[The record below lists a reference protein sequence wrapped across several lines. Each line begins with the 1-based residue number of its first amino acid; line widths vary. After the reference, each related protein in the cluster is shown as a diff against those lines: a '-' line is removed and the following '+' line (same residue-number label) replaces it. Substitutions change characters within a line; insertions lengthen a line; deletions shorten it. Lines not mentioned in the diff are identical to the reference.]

1 MARLNRR
8 TPKSR
13 SALTGGNFGF
23 RSTVDL
29 LEDRVLLTFD
39 PTSTEQLML
48 YDTNRVRI
56 DPQGE
61 LNNYLFT
68 SLSPL
73 TSPDSNV
80 NFAMSYFS
88 VNTTQF
94 LNEWSA
100 LVSTA
105 PLAWNSSL
113 YNAAAGHNS
122 AMIAADEQSH
132 QVSGEPALGTR
143 IINAGYTGWT
153 SAAENVYAYAYS
165 EFYGHSGFLIDWGNA
180 TPGHRNNIMNS
191 NYNEVGISITPE
203 SNGATQVGPL
213 VITQDFGAR
222 STWPQMVGV
231 VYNDTNGNSRY
242 DSGEGL
248 GNVNITI
255 TGANGTFSTTSMTAG
270 GWQKDVPAGTYKVVV
285 SGGSFSGSTEMTV
298 TISSSNKQVD
308 FVSGAVGGYI
318 NFIRQ
323 YPSPETLGV
332 VRSSTFYFDA
342 NNNRFWDG
350 TSAGDA
356 KGIFGN
362 PSDIPVSGDFN
373 GDGYDE
379 IGIFRNGY
387 WYIDMNGDRAWSG
400 VGSGLDV
407 IYNFGIAGD
416 KPVVGDWNGDG
427 FDSIG
432 VVRNADW
439 YLDLNGNGVWN
450 GAVTDGLYSFGAVS
464 DTPIVGDWN
473 GDRIDDIGVVRSGYW
488 YLDLSGN
495 RIWGGLAGGD
505 TVFSYGNPTDTPIIG
520 DWNYDR
526 IDDVGIVRSGTFY
539 LDQNGNRSWSG
550 VAGGDAIVSFG
561 ATTDLPLIG
570 RWKPGTVSPTYASFT
585 ATGPTT
591 ISSDD
596 VTFQATHAGV
606 DGNYVSVAFT
616 ESTNATT
623 SVSVTGNAITVRL
636 AVQTGAYAGLTLT
649 GPTTN
654 TFDNLVFTAAS
665 TGVSGNNIAVVF
677 TMATNTTTAV
687 SVSGS
692 TITVAV
698 GFDTT
703 GSTFVGTASEA
714 AAAIAANTSAAAL
727 VSVSAGGSGTGVL
740 GTSAA
745 THLSG
750 GLNSVGII
758 VTASQVAAA
767 ISANTAAAA
776 LVTAFSG
783 GTSVVGTFAAQFLS
797 GGAGVASRLPLT
809 NYSAPAYIDLGVTPT
824 GLKLGTTEPT
834 ASQLAV
840 PRAPLFERTQSSP
853 PNVQSSQLPDRN
865 RASDPDADANV
876 LYDGLFA
883 SEPGNLL

>member
-8 TPKSR
+8 TPQSR
-13 SALTGGNFGF
+13 SSLKGGDFGF
-23 RSTVDL
+23 RSTVDP
-29 LEDRVLLTFD
+29 LEERVLLTFD

-80 NFAMSYFS
+80 NFAMGYFS

-113 YNAAAGHNS
+113 YNAAAGHNA
-122 AMIAADEQSH
+122 AMIAADQQSH
-132 QVSGEPALGTR
+132 QVSGEPALDTR

-153 SAAENVYAYAYS
+153 TAAENVYAYAYS

-180 TPGHRNNIMNS
+180 TPGHRDNIMDS
-191 NYNEVGISITPE
+191 SFNEVGISITPE

-222 STWPQMVGV
+222 SIWPQMVGV
-231 VYNDTNGNSRY
+231 IYNDINGNSRY

-248 GNVNITI
+248 SNVNITI
-255 TGANGTFSTTSMTAG
+255 TGANGTFTTTSMTAG

-298 TISSSNKQVD
+298 TLTSSNKQVD
-308 FVSGAVGGYI
+308 FVSGSVGGYV
-318 NFIRQ
+318 NFIRK

-342 NNNRFWDG
+342 NNSRTWDG

-362 PSDIPVSGDFN
+362 PSDIPISGDFN

-379 IGIFRNGY
+379 IGVFRNGY

-432 VVRNADW
+432 VVRNANW

-505 TVFSYGNPTDTPIIG
+505 TVFSYGNPTDTPIVG

-526 IDDVGIVRSGTFY
+526 IDDVGIVRNGLFY

-561 ATTDLPLIG
+561 ATTDRPLIG
-570 RWKPGTVSPTYASFT
+570 RWKPEAVSPTYASFT

-591 ISSDD
+591 NTSDD

-636 AVQTGAYAGLTLT
+636 AVDTGAYAGLTLT

-665 TGVSGNNIAVVF
+665 TGVSGNNIAVVL
-677 TMATNTTTAV
+677 TTATNSTTAV

-698 GFDTT
+698 GYDTS

-714 AAAIAANTSAAAL
+714 AAAISTDTAAAAL
-727 VSVSAGGSGTGVL
+727 VSVVAADSGTGVL
-740 GTSAA
+740 GTSAT

-750 GLNSVGII
+750 GWDSGAVV
-758 VTASQVAAA
+758 VTASAVAAA
-767 ISANTAAAA
+767 ISANTAAAS

-797 GGAGVASRLPLT
+797 GGSGVASLPPLT
-809 NYSAPAYIDLGVTPT
+809 NYSSPAYIDLGISHSNPDSNTS
-824 GLKLGTTEPT
+824 EPS
-834 ASQLAV
+834 ASQFAV
-840 PRAPLFERTQSSP
+840 PLAPLFERINSGTPTEQA
-853 PNVQSSQLPDRN
+853 LPVLEEDRMN
-865 RASDPDADANV
+865 EPEADANE
-876 LYDGLFA
+876 LYDGIFA
-883 SEPGNLL
+883 SELGNLL